1 MKPEIAQTERYQE
14 YHGYHMYH
22 RPRRN
27 ILKKLVVLVVLL
39 VLVVPLS
46 PVLAASLPSSTN
58 FKIQEYSFGAGGVQN
73 ASSTNFKLNGIAGEV
88 EFGRPSS
95 TNFKVGS
102 GLTFLMKSNVP
113 PAPAFTNPSNYYNKL
128 NIVLNTG
135 NNATDAQFAISIQNS
150 GDSFATTKYVQAD
163 HTLGS
168 TMIWQSISTWGAG
181 GFDIIGLTPGITYR
195 ASVAA
200 RQGNFT
206 QSEFGPT
213 VDQATVNPTL
223 SFTLSPNSVNIGS
236 LTPATVI
243 TAPSSVTSTV
253 STNGTGGAIIYT
265 YDNNSGLL
273 SSSVSYTI
281 SAVSNDLSSI
291 SEGYGLRSTSTT
303 QASGGPMRSL
313 SPYNSV
319 TTTVVGLLDTNKR
332 IIFDSTNQPV
342 SSGQGIFELK
352 AKASVT
358 AKAANDYGDII
369 TVIASATF

>member
-1 MKPEIAQTERYQE
+1 MKI
-14 YHGYHMYH
+14 
-22 RPRRN
+22 
-27 ILKKLVVLVVLL
+27 IKICLLVVLGYWIIGLF
-39 VLVVPLS
+39 S
-46 PVLAASLPSSTN
+46 PKASAASFPSSTN
-58 FKIQEYSFGAGGVQN
+58 FKIQNYSFGAGGAQS
-73 ASSTNFKLNGIAGEV
+73 ASSTNFKINGVVGEV
-88 EFGRPSS
+88 EFGKPSS
-95 TNFKVGS
+95 TNFKLGT
-102 GLTFLMKSNVP
+102 GLTYIMKANVP

-150 GDSFATTKYVQAD
+150 GNSFATTQYVQAD
-163 HTLGS
+163 HTLGT
-168 TMIWQSISTWGAG
+168 TMVWQSISTWGAG

-223 SFTLSPNSVNIGS
+223 SFSLSPNSVNIGS

-243 TAPSSVTSTV
+243 TAPSTVTATV
-253 STNGTGGAIIYT
+253 STNGTGGAVVYT

-273 SSSVSYTI
+273 SSSASYTI

-303 QASGGPMRSL
+303 QGSGGPMRSL
-313 SPYNSV
+313 SPYNGAGSN
-319 TTTVVGLLDTNKR
+319 VGLLDTTKR

-358 AKAANDYGDII
+358 AKAAGDYGDII